1 MSPCRRPAISALMFV
16 AIILCLM
23 PARTA
28 QAAGP
33 TIVVDVASGKVLDHK
48 DAFKRWYPASLTKL
62 MTAYVVFRQ
71 VQSGKMTMKSP
82 VTISKNAAK
91 APPSKM
97 YFKPGAQMTLDNALK
112 IILVKSA
119 NDVSVAIAESVAGS
133 NDQFIA
139 MMNAEAR
146 RLGMSDTRFVNSNGL
161 PGEGQ
166 STTARDMAV
175 LGVALHRDF
184 PRRMDYFALE
194 AITSGKK
201 TYTNYN
207 ILIGRFPGANGM
219 KTGFICSSGF
229 NQVSSATRNGRTVV
243 SVVLGAKDQEERAT
257 ESALMLQKGF
267 TTGSISKP
275 TLANL
280 RPYGKNRRQ
289 IADLRSSICSKEA
302 RKARYGGRD
311 VEGRMVLKSTH
322 IKPLN
327 RPAKAVKVRLTGHV
341 SLANVAS
348 NIPLPKPRPNF
359 TGSVSA
365 SFAATSLKP
374 ALNVPVPT
382 PRPSL

>member
-1 MSPCRRPAISALMFV
+1 MSSRRRPAIPALLIA
-16 AIILCLM
+16 AIMLWVM
-23 PARTA
+23 PAGLA
-28 QAAGP
+28 HAAGP
-33 TIVVDVASGKVLDHK
+33 SIIVDVASGKVLDHK

-71 VQSGKMTMKSP
+71 VQSGEMTMNSP
-82 VTISKNAAK
+82 VTISKKAAK

-97 YFKPGAQMTLDNALK
+97 YFKPGSQLTLDNALK

-119 NDVSVAIAESVAGS
+119 NDVSIGIGESVAGS
-133 NDQFIA
+133 NEQFIA

-146 RLGMSDTRFVNSNGL
+146 RLGMTDTRFVNSNGL

-175 LGVALHRDF
+175 LGVALHREF
-184 PRRMDYFALE
+184 PEHMHYFALE

-207 ILIGRFPGANGM
+207 ILIGRFSGANGM

-229 NQVSSATRNGRTVV
+229 NQVSSATRNGRTIV
-243 SVVLGAKDQEERAT
+243 SVVLGAKDQEERAN
-257 ESALMLQKGF
+257 ESAMLLTKGF
-267 TTGSISKP
+267 NIGSLTKP
-275 TLANL
+275 TLTNL
-280 RPYGKNRRQ
+280 KPYGKNRRQ
-289 IADLRSSICSKEA
+289 IADLRESICSTEA

-311 VEGRMVLKSTH
+311 VEGRLVLNSTH
-322 IKPLN
+322 LKPLN
-327 RPAKAVKVRLTGHV
+327 RAAKAVPVRLTGRIV
-341 SLANVAS
+341 LADVP
-348 NIPLPKPRPNF
+348 IPTPRPNF
-359 TGSVSA
+359 TGSASA

-374 ALNVPVPT
+374 AFDVPVPT

>member
-1 MSPCRRPAISALMFV
+1 MSPRRFSAISALLFA
-16 AIILCLM
+16 AILLCLV
-23 PARTA
+23 PTGGA

-33 TIVVDVASGKVLDHK
+33 SIVVDVASGRVIDHK

-71 VQSGKMTMKSP
+71 VQAGSMTMNSP

-97 YFKPGAQMTLDNALK
+97 YFKPGSQMTLDSALK

-119 NDVSVAIAESVAGS
+119 NDVSIAIAESVAGS
-133 NDQFIA
+133 NEQFIA

-146 RLGMSDTRFVNSNGL
+146 RLGMTDTSFVNSNGL

-175 LGVALHRDF
+175 LGVSLHRDF
-184 PRRMDYFALE
+184 PRRMHYFALE
-194 AITSGKK
+194 AITSGDK

-229 NQVSSATRNGRTVV
+229 NQVSSAKRNGRTIV
-243 SVVLGAKDQEERAT
+243 SVVLGAKDQEERAN
-257 ESALMLQKGF
+257 ESARLLNKGF
-267 TTGSISKP
+267 TSNSLGKP
-275 TLANL
+275 TLQAL
-280 RPYGKNRRQ
+280 RPYGDNRHQ
-289 IADLRSSICSKEA
+289 IADLRPSICSKEA

-311 VEGRMVLKSTH
+311 VEGRMVLNSTYL
-322 IKPLN
+322 KPLN
-327 RPAKAVKVRLTGHV
+327 RPARAVQVRLTGRLI
-341 SLANVAS
+341 LADV
-348 NIPLPKPRPNF
+348 PVPTPRPNL

-374 ALNVPVPT
+374 ALDVPVPT